1 MKARLLLHQNPVGY
15 QKSSL
20 LSLWLWESHSGLH
33 PLHPHRDVEPV
44 TQEAPKRKAV
54 VCSGESSTLNT
65 LLWEAEIQDLR
76 LKLNLFVLLT
86 FINMNRSVTTR
97 GEPASPSGAY
107 TDFANCWLVT
117 SVWGESCR
125 VKAEPWSPTCAHRTR
140 AKRKQPQRVL
150 DMEVSR
156 RGSEG
161 RHRSQ
166 QAKKGPLLMVTSK
179 YQGVSERLSPVPAP
193 LFSPTTRSEAQR
205 GVLAAAHIV
214 LMEHGSVKIHLTRRK

>member
-1 MKARLLLHQNPVGY
+1 MKARLLLHQNPGGY

-54 VCSGESSTLNT
+54 VRSGESSTLNT

-107 TDFANCWLVT
+107 TDFGNC
-117 SVWGESCR
+117 
-125 VKAEPWSPTCAHRTR
+125 
-140 AKRKQPQRVL
+140 
-150 DMEVSR
+150 
-156 RGSEG
+156 
-161 RHRSQ
+161 
-166 QAKKGPLLMVTSK
+166 
-179 YQGVSERLSPVPAP
+179 
-193 LFSPTTRSEAQR
+193 
-205 GVLAAAHIV
+205 
-214 LMEHGSVKIHLTRRK
+214 